1 VLFAGFL
8 RAPMTSVFM
17 VLEVSGNYTI
27 ILPVIVANTFAYVI
41 SRALQPVPIFDLLTR
56 QDGLDLPSMEEQREE
71 DVLRVEDAMHA
82 PPNLVLEAEQTITQ
96 ALRRLDGVEEE
107 NILVRRHRTGWS
119 TVSSRDL
126 RTRLSEGNGE
136 LTVMRVLPMREIPYL
151 HPDHS
156 LDIAMR
162 YVYRWPV
169 LPVVS
174 RADLGKLEGIIS
186 KEDVLKRYQDS
197 EHHVEEDEE

>member
-1 VLFAGFL
+1 
-8 RAPMTSVFM
+8 
-17 VLEVSGNYTI
+17 
-27 ILPVIVANTFAYVI
+27 
-41 SRALQPVPIFDLLTR
+41 
-56 QDGLDLPSMEEQREE
+56 
-71 DVLRVEDAMHA
+71 MHA

-96 ALRRLDGVEEE
+96 AMRRLDGVEEE

-126 RTRLSEGNGE
+126 RTKLSEGNGE
-136 LTVMRVLPMREIPYL
+136 LSVLSALPIREIPYL

-156 LDIAMR
+156 LDVAMR

-174 RADLGKLEGIIS
+174 RADLDKLEGVIS
-186 KEDVLKRYQDS
+186 KEDVLKRYQAVGEDLDQG
-197 EHHVEEDEE
+197 EE

>member
-1 VLFAGFL
+1 
-8 RAPMTSVFM
+8 VFM

-41 SRALQPVPIFDLLTR
+41 SRALRPVPIFDLLTR

-71 DVLRVEDAMHA
+71 DLLRVEDAMHA
-82 PPNLVLEAEQTITQ
+82 PPNLVLDAEQTIRQ
-96 ALRRLDGVEEE
+96 ALQQLNGVEEG

-119 TVSSRDL
+119 TVSTREL

-136 LTVMRVLPMREIPYL
+136 LSVLSALPIREIPYL

-156 LDIAMR
+156 LDVAMR

-174 RADLGKLEGIIS
+174 RADLGKLEGVIS
-186 KEDVLKRYQDS
+186 KEDVLRRYQAVGEDLDQG
-197 EHHVEEDEE
+197 EE